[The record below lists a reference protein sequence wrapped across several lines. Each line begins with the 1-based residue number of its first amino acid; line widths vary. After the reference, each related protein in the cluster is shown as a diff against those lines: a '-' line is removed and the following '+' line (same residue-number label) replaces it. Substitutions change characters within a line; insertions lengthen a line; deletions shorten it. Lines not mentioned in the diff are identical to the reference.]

1 SQWKNITNTKA
12 FSTSQNKKKMTVSFH
27 ARSNSV
33 PSLQHPQAAYVDEQ
47 LTRLRSSEAVS
58 SSSSS
63 SIYQRLSNLQDLY
76 DSLEKMIRLSITN
89 QALSQDQIEKLIDG
103 SLMIL
108 DLCNAAKDALSQMK
122 EGLKEIQSILRRKRG
137 DLSAEVKKYLAT
149 RKSLKKSFQKVLKNL
164 KVGQNKETTG
174 RSLVVFGQTE
184 GVTVAL
190 FESLFSFMSGSKA
203 CGKWSLVS
211 KIMSQNKATCEAE
224 ANEFTRVDYVFQ
236 SEKLLK
242 MEDVQM
248 LESCIQD
255 LEDGIESLSNYPSR
269 QHPQAAHI
277 DEQLTRLRS
286 SEATSSSSI
295 CQRLN
300 NLQDLHDSLE
310 KMIRL
315 CITNQALSQEQIEKL
330 LEGSLKILDLCN
342 ISKDVKNLKVGQNKE
357 SQESLAVFGE
367 AEAVTVALFQSLFS
381 FMSGSKAC
389 AKWSMVSKLMNQ
401 NKINLEANEFTLVD
415 LEFQSEKSL
424 KIEDVQILESCIQD
438 LEDGLESL
446 SKSLIKYRVSIL
458 NIL

>member
-1 SQWKNITNTKA
+1 
-12 FSTSQNKKKMTVSFH
+12 MTVSFH

-255 LEDGIESLSNYPSR
+255 LEDGIESLS
-269 QHPQAAHI
+269 
-277 DEQLTRLRS
+277 
-286 SEATSSSSI
+286 
-295 CQRLN
+295 
-300 NLQDLHDSLE
+300 
-310 KMIRL
+310 K
-315 CITNQALSQEQIEKL
+315 
-330 LEGSLKILDLCN
+330 
-342 ISKDVKNLKVGQNKE
+342 
-357 SQESLAVFGE
+357 
-367 AEAVTVALFQSLFS
+367 
-381 FMSGSKAC
+381 
-389 AKWSMVSKLMNQ
+389 SM
-401 NKINLEANEFTLVD
+401 
-415 LEFQSEKSL
+415 
-424 KIEDVQILESCIQD
+424 
-438 LEDGLESL
+438 
-446 SKSLIKYRVSIL
+446 IKYRVSLL
-458 NIL
+458 NILPNKQPYYIFHFVSLAFKKWEKSNLAM

>member
-1 SQWKNITNTKA
+1 MA
-12 FSTSQNKKKMTVSFH
+12 VSFH

-255 LEDGIESLSNYPSR
+255 LEDGIESLS
-269 QHPQAAHI
+269 
-277 DEQLTRLRS
+277 
-286 SEATSSSSI
+286 
-295 CQRLN
+295 
-300 NLQDLHDSLE
+300 
-310 KMIRL
+310 K
-315 CITNQALSQEQIEKL
+315 
-330 LEGSLKILDLCN
+330 
-342 ISKDVKNLKVGQNKE
+342 
-357 SQESLAVFGE
+357 
-367 AEAVTVALFQSLFS
+367 
-381 FMSGSKAC
+381 
-389 AKWSMVSKLMNQ
+389 SM
-401 NKINLEANEFTLVD
+401 
-415 LEFQSEKSL
+415 
-424 KIEDVQILESCIQD
+424 
-438 LEDGLESL
+438 
-446 SKSLIKYRVSIL
+446 IKYRVSLL
-458 NIL
+458 NIV